1 MPTSCFYFCNH
12 MSFPSNKLLHFFTS
26 KILIFLDYLKTLL
39 HQLNENFSQLVYVVS
54 VLLGISYCKS
64 PIFVNTQ
71 FKYIEPNKFELQF
84 FVKAEL

>member
-1 MPTSCFYFCNH
+1 
-12 MSFPSNKLLHFFTS
+12 
-26 KILIFLDYLKTLL
+26 LL

>member
-1 MPTSCFYFCNH
+1 